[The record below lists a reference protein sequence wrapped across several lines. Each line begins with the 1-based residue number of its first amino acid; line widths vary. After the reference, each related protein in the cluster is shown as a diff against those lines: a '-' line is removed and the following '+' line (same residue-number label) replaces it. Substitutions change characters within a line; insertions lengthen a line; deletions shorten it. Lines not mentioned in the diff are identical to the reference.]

1 MFGSKFHPLRVMSGA
16 AGKDIYN
23 GGGKGGSAPP
33 PPDYAGAAAATAAGN
48 LEAARATAAAN
59 RINQYT
65 PYGSLTY
72 TQTPT
77 QTLDTTAYNKA
88 IDAYKTALTKYN
100 NLTPAQKAKTTAPKA
115 PSSSDYMTYNPDA
128 GWTATQTLS
137 PEQQRIA
144 DQTAALNSGL
154 LGTAQSGLNY
164 ANKLLSQ
171 PGVDTSKLAAL
182 QSNVPT
188 EDLANSYDVQNAQNT
203 FDVSNLPSY
212 GINPGESYSDAI
224 MRRLQPQMAAD
235 KQAFDAKMANQGVVP
250 GTQAYDAAYRNF
262 AQGQNDQLTSA
273 VVGGMQTGLAANQ
286 QAYNQALGLG
296 QFYNQAAAQ
305 NTNNAAQLAAF
316 RNAAA
321 QQQFGQ
327 GLSNAN
333 LANAARQQGFQEQ
346 AYNQMQPINVIN
358 ALRSG
363 TQVTNPNFVNS
374 AQQPATQGADI
385 LGATNAQY
393 QNQLNAYNAQQAA
406 AGGFMGGLMN
416 LGGTLGAAKII
427 GSDRSIKENIIEIG
441 KLHNGLNLYKY
452 NYKQEYRDTWGHG
465 QQVGVMA
472 DEVEKLMPEAVS
484 MHNDGYKVVNYSM
497 LGA

>member
-1 MFGSKFHPLRVMSGA
+1 MSGA

-23 GGGKGGSAPP
+23 GGGKGSAPP

-65 PYGSLTY
+65 PYGSLSY

-88 IDAYKTALTKYN
+88 LSDYKTALTNYN
-100 NLTPAQKAKTTAPKA
+100 NLTPAKKAKTTAPTVPTQA
-115 PSSSDYMTYNPDA
+115 NYMTYNPDA

-137 PEQQRIA
+137 PAQQKIV

-154 LGTAQSGLNY
+154 LGTAQTGLNY
-164 ANKLLSQ
+164 ANKMLSQ

-182 QSNVPT
+182 QSNVGT
-188 EDLANSYDVQNAQNT
+188 QDLANSYDVQNAQNT

-212 GINPGESYSDAI
+212 GINPGETYSDAI

-235 KQAFDAKMANQGVVP
+235 KQSFDAKMANQGVVP

-262 AQGQNDQLTSA
+262 SQGQNDQLTSA
-273 VVGGMQTGLAANQ
+273 IVGGMQTGLSANQ

-296 QFYNQAAAQ
+296 QFANQAAAQ
-305 NTNNAAQLAAF
+305 NTGNAANLAAF
-316 RNAAA
+316 RNQAA
-321 QQQFGQ
+321 QQQFQQ
-327 GLSNAN
+327 GLANAN
-333 LANAARQQGFQEQ
+333 LANAARQQGFQEE

-363 TQVTNPNFVNS
+363 TQVSNPNFVNS
-374 AQQPATQGADI
+374 AQQPATAGADL
-385 LGATNAQY
+385 LGAAQNTYNA
-393 QNQLNAYNAQQAA
+393 NLANYNAQNAA
-406 AGGFMGGLMN
+406 SGNFMGGLMG
-416 LGGTLGAAKII
+416 LGGAAITKY
-427 GSDRSIKENIIEIG
+427 SDENMKDNVKEIG
-441 KLHNGLNLYKY
+441 ALNNGIKIYSFEYKPE
-452 NYKQEYRDTWGHG
+452 YKDIAGHG
-465 QQVGVMA
+465 TQVGVMA
-472 DEVEKLMPEAVS
+472 QEVEKVIPEAVVT
-484 MHNDGYKVVNYSM
+484 MPNGFRAVNYSM